1 MGAVSSTQQLR
12 TPENSLNPLLAAQAH
27 TVIQPAGSAGS
38 IRQQLQQPGH
48 LIKPQRELASAGL
61 WVLALAGN
69 VLAGLGSSEVV
80 EPAVETARWH
90 LTVLTFLTQACKLRK
105 QSPVAVKDEADSPVQ
120 HQNRPGRKG
129 SSKYRGLSWHKGVG
143 KWAVQLRIS
152 GQVRPS
158 LVQLLSAFLSDS
170 PVVAVLAAVVE

>member
-12 TPENSLNPLLAAQAH
+12 TPENSLNPLLAAQAN

-38 IRQQLQQPGH
+38 TRQQLQQPGH
-48 LIKPQRELASAGL
+48 LIKPQQELTLAGL
-61 WVLALAGN
+61 WIWALAGN

-105 QSPVAVKDEADSPVQ
+105 HSPIAVKDEADSPVQ
-120 HQNRPGRKG
+120 HQNRPGRRG

-152 GQVRPS
+152 GQAGSS
-158 LVQLLSAFLSDS
+158 LVQLLSALLPEPSIA
-170 PVVAVLAAVVE
+170 VLVAVK